1 MQKFKKKKKQKNKV
15 EFSQKN
21 ITPGKHER
29 IGNLNLYSEEI
40 VKELIDKLISLTMT
54 KLFREKVESK
64 ISDFCFEG
72 VIRALNLTISISNI
86 EHDIDNI
93 YDVENISDDKKRLNT
108 DENRYK
114 IINHNKCNKARNKVA
129 EKDMFE
135 YTNINRDFEDEM
147 NLKNKD
153 IDDYLNKSVYL
164 DSIINRKK
172 NTKSNFWG
180 KISHPKSYGLQRF
193 APKSNTLFKE
203 INIKN
208 KTPKNTEEQKT
219 NTPKKNRYSK
229 LRSLYSSKKLSF
241 SSFRE
246 SDSKLHRN
254 SSSDVIV
261 KKERKYYILEMGQ
274 MKKIEEDKS
283 KVKESEE
290 IKELRRL
297 KLEKIKFLK
306 EEEDRLN
313 ETKKLII
320 QNNSKL
326 EYNIDKIN
334 LTSQERAKNIQVQKK
349 IIEEQIRKGNF
360 TYDFN
365 NNIILVRQV
374 KPDNLEED
382 FPGAISKQ
390 KDKDKENIISNENKD
405 NQIQFVTNNSEK
417 LRRKSLVEEKNKNN
431 LNFFT
436 YKYGWKIDPCG
447 SSFKLINPEVGVTIY
462 ESGEIKTGGNH
473 FFEKYKRFSLKDY
486 TKMLKEITDQ
496 QEMNNAII
504 KKRSE
509 EENKKDD
516 INSIKLNTSS
526 EISKI
531 KKGLNPFT
539 QKIKNI
545 KLNILKTQK
554 KLKKSQS
561 QIFTYD
567 KISLYK
573 TLFVNEDRINKKE
586 IKKKNESQSE
596 FSHMVNPGD
605 LFLKRMKNMIG
616 KNKNK
621 SFQIIDSFN
630 KSIIKNKISKI
641 DKGKTSLPI
650 IPFKKNKSDIFSKK
664 EQYFRTRTKKL
675 HEN

>member
-40 VKELIDKLISLTMT
+40 IKELIDKLISLTMT

-93 YDVENISDDKKRLNT
+93 YDIENIKDDKKRLIT

-114 IINHNKCNKARNKVA
+114 IINHNKCNRARNKVA

-203 INIKN
+203 NITKN
-208 KTPKNTEEQKT
+208 KTQKNTEDQKT

-283 KVKESEE
+283 KVEESEE

-390 KDKDKENIISNENKD
+390 KDKENIISNENKD
-405 NQIQFVTNNSEK
+405 NQKQFVTNNSEK

-516 INSIKLNTSS
+516 INSIKLNTSL

-573 TLFVNEDRINKKE
+573 TLFVNEVGMNKKE

-605 LFLKRMKNMIG
+605 LFLKRMKNIIG
-616 KNKNK
+616 NNKNK

-641 DKGKTSLPI
+641 DKGMTSLPI

>member
-114 IINHNKCNKARNKVA
+114 IINHNKCNKARYKVA

-147 NLKNKD
+147 NLKSKD

-164 DSIINRKK
+164 DTIINRKK

-203 INIKN
+203 NILKN
-208 KTPKNTEEQKT
+208 KTKKNTEDQKT

-241 SSFRE
+241 SSFRD

-283 KVKESEE
+283 KVEESEE

-374 KPDNLEED
+374 KPDYLEED

>member
-114 IINHNKCNKARNKVA
+114 IVNHNKCNKARNKVA

-172 NTKSNFWG
+172 NAKSNFWG

-203 INIKN
+203 NIAKN
-208 KTPKNTEEQKT
+208 KTQKNTEEQKT

-283 KVKESEE
+283 KVEESEE
-290 IKELRRL
+290 IKELRKL

-436 YKYGWKIDPCG
+436 YKYGWKIDPSG

-573 TLFVNEDRINKKE
+573 TLFVNEVGMNKKE

-616 KNKNK
+616 KNNNK

-641 DKGKTSLPI
+641 DKGMTSLPI

>member
-93 YDVENISDDKKRLNT
+93 YDVENITDDKKRLNT

-193 APKSNTLFKE
+193 APKSNILNKE
-203 INIKN
+203 NITKN
-208 KTPKNTEEQKT
+208 KTQKNTEDQKT

-283 KVKESEE
+283 KVEESEE
-290 IKELRRL
+290 IKELRKL

-349 IIEEQIRKGNF
+349 IIEDQIRKGNF

-436 YKYGWKIDPCG
+436 YKYGWKIDPSG

-630 KSIIKNKISKI
+630 KSIIKNKFSKI
-641 DKGKTSLPI
+641 DKDMTSLPI

>member
-1 MQKFKKKKKQKNKV
+1 MQKFKKKKKQKNRV

-93 YDVENISDDKKRLNT
+93 YDVENITDDKKRLNT

-129 EKDMFE
+129 EKDMLE

-203 INIKN
+203 NIAKN
-208 KTPKNTEEQKT
+208 KTQKNTEEQKT

-283 KVKESEE
+283 KVEESEE

-390 KDKDKENIISNENKD
+390 KDKENIISNENKD

-436 YKYGWKIDPCG
+436 YKYGWKIDPSG

-605 LFLKRMKNMIG
+605 LFLKRTKNMIG

-641 DKGKTSLPI
+641 DKGMTSLPI

>member
-72 VIRALNLTISISNI
+72 VIRALNLIISISNI

-114 IINHNKCNKARNKVA
+114 IINHNKCNRARNKVA

-153 IDDYLNKSVYL
+153 IDDYLNKSVFL

-203 INIKN
+203 NIIKN
-208 KTPKNTEEQKT
+208 KTQKNTEEQKT

-283 KVKESEE
+283 KVEESEE

-313 ETKKLII
+313 ETKRMII

-436 YKYGWKIDPCG
+436 YKYGWKIDPSG

-616 KNKNK
+616 NNKNK

-630 KSIIKNKISKI
+630 KSIMKNKISKI
-641 DKGKTSLPI
+641 DKGMTSLPI

>member
-93 YDVENISDDKKRLNT
+93 YDVENICDDKKRLNT

-114 IINHNKCNKARNKVA
+114 IVNHNKCNKARNKVA

-241 SSFRE
+241 SSFRD

-405 NQIQFVTNNSEK
+405 NQKQFVTNNSEN

-436 YKYGWKIDPCG
+436 YKYGWKIDPSG

>member
-1 MQKFKKKKKQKNKV
+1 MQKFKKKKKQKNRV

-93 YDVENISDDKKRLNT
+93 YDVENITDDKKRLNT

-114 IINHNKCNKARNKVA
+114 IINHNKCNRARNKVA

-203 INIKN
+203 NITKN
-208 KTPKNTEEQKT
+208 KTQKNTEEQKT

-229 LRSLYSSKKLSF
+229 LRSIYSSKKLSF

-283 KVKESEE
+283 KVEESEE
-290 IKELRRL
+290 IKELRKL

-436 YKYGWKIDPCG
+436 YKYGWKIDPSG

-586 IKKKNESQSE
+586 IKKKNESQSK

-641 DKGKTSLPI
+641 DKGMTSLPI

>member
-1 MQKFKKKKKQKNKV
+1 MQKFKKKKKQKNRV

-114 IINHNKCNKARNKVA
+114 IINHNKCNRARNKVA

-203 INIKN
+203 NITKN
-208 KTPKNTEEQKT
+208 KTQKNTEDQKT

-283 KVKESEE
+283 KVEESEE

-405 NQIQFVTNNSEK
+405 NQKQFVTNNSEK

-641 DKGKTSLPI
+641 DKGMTSLPI

>member
-15 EFSQKN
+15 EFSKKN

-114 IINHNKCNKARNKVA
+114 IINHNKCNRARNKVA

-203 INIKN
+203 NIAKN
-208 KTPKNTEEQKT
+208 KTQKNTEEQKT

-283 KVKESEE
+283 KVEESEE
-290 IKELRRL
+290 IKELRKL

-374 KPDNLEED
+374 KPDYLEED

-405 NQIQFVTNNSEK
+405 NQIQSVTNNSEK
-417 LRRKSLVEEKNKNN
+417 LRRKSLVEEKNKNI

-641 DKGKTSLPI
+641 DKGMTSLPI
-650 IPFKKNKSDIFSKK
+650 IPFKKNKSDIFYKK

>member
-93 YDVENISDDKKRLNT
+93 YDIENIKDDKKRLIT

-114 IINHNKCNKARNKVA
+114 IINHNKCNRARNKVA

-203 INIKN
+203 NIAKN
-208 KTPKNTEEQKT
+208 KTQKNTEDQKT

-283 KVKESEE
+283 KVEESEE

-390 KDKDKENIISNENKD
+390 KDKENIISNENKD
-405 NQIQFVTNNSEK
+405 NQKQFVTNNSEK

-573 TLFVNEDRINKKE
+573 TLFVNEDRMNKKE
-586 IKKKNESQSE
+586 SKKKNESESE
-596 FSHMVNPGD
+596 FSHVVNPGD

-630 KSIIKNKISKI
+630 KSIIKNKFSKI
-641 DKGKTSLPI
+641 DKDMTSLPI

>member
-93 YDVENISDDKKRLNT
+93 YDVENITDDKKRLNT

-114 IINHNKCNKARNKVA
+114 IVNHNKCNKARNKVA

-164 DSIINRKK
+164 DSIINIKK

-193 APKSNTLFKE
+193 APKSNTLNKE
-203 INIKN
+203 NITKN
-208 KTPKNTEEQKT
+208 KTQKNKEDQKT
-219 NTPKKNRYSK
+219 NTPMKNRYSK

-283 KVKESEE
+283 KVEESEE

-573 TLFVNEDRINKKE
+573 TLFVNEVGMNKKE

-616 KNKNK
+616 NNKNK

-641 DKGKTSLPI
+641 DKGMTSLPI

>member
-114 IINHNKCNKARNKVA
+114 IINHNKCNRARNKVA

-203 INIKN
+203 NIAKN
-208 KTPKNTEEQKT
+208 KTQKNTEEQKT

-283 KVKESEE
+283 KVEESEE
-290 IKELRRL
+290 IKELRKL

-374 KPDNLEED
+374 KPDYLEED

-436 YKYGWKIDPCG
+436 YKYGWKIDPSG

-504 KKRSE
+504 KKRNE

-641 DKGKTSLPI
+641 DKGMTSLPI

>member
-93 YDVENISDDKKRLNT
+93 YDVENITDDKKRLNT

-114 IINHNKCNKARNKVA
+114 IVNHNKCNKARNKVA

-203 INIKN
+203 NIIKN
-208 KTPKNTEEQKT
+208 KTQKNTEDQKT

-283 KVKESEE
+283 KVEESEE

-374 KPDNLEED
+374 KPDYLEED

-436 YKYGWKIDPCG
+436 YKYGWKIDPSG

-586 IKKKNESQSE
+586 IKKKNESESE
-596 FSHMVNPGD
+596 FSHVVNPGD

-641 DKGKTSLPI
+641 DKGMTSLPI

>member
-40 VKELIDKLISLTMT
+40 VKELIDKLISLTTT

-93 YDVENISDDKKRLNT
+93 YDVENITDDKKRLNT

-114 IINHNKCNKARNKVA
+114 IINHNKCNRARNKVA

-203 INIKN
+203 NILKN
-208 KTPKNTEEQKT
+208 KTKKNTEDQKT

-241 SSFRE
+241 SSFRD

-283 KVKESEE
+283 KVEESEE
-290 IKELRRL
+290 IKELRKL

-374 KPDNLEED
+374 KPDYLEED

-473 FFEKYKRFSLKDY
+473 FFEKYKRFSVKDY

-573 TLFVNEDRINKKE
+573 TLFVNEVGMNKKE

-616 KNKNK
+616 NNKNK

-641 DKGKTSLPI
+641 DKGMTSLPI

>member
-93 YDVENISDDKKRLNT
+93 YDVENITDDKKRLNT

-114 IINHNKCNKARNKVA
+114 IVNHNKCNKARNKVA

-203 INIKN
+203 NIAKN
-208 KTPKNTEEQKT
+208 KTQKNTEEQKT

-246 SDSKLHRN
+246 SDTKLHRN

-283 KVKESEE
+283 KVEESEE

-306 EEEDRLN
+306 EEEDRIN

-573 TLFVNEDRINKKE
+573 TLFVNEDRMNKKE
-586 IKKKNESQSE
+586 SKKKNESESE
-596 FSHMVNPGD
+596 FSHVVNPGD

-641 DKGKTSLPI
+641 DKGMTSLPI

>member
-93 YDVENISDDKKRLNT
+93 YDVENITDDKKRLNT

-114 IINHNKCNKARNKVA
+114 IINHNKCNRARNKVA

-203 INIKN
+203 NITKN
-208 KTPKNTEEQKT
+208 KTQKNTEDQKT

-283 KVKESEE
+283 KVEESEE
-290 IKELRRL
+290 IKELRKL

-405 NQIQFVTNNSEK
+405 NQKQFVTNNSEK
-417 LRRKSLVEEKNKNN
+417 LRKKSLVEEKNKNN

-596 FSHMVNPGD
+596 FSHVVNPGD

-641 DKGKTSLPI
+641 DKGMTSLPI

>member
-72 VIRALNLTISISNI
+72 IIRALNLTISISSI

-93 YDVENISDDKKRLNT
+93 YDVENITDDKKRLNT

-193 APKSNTLFKE
+193 APKSNTLNKE

-283 KVKESEE
+283 KVEESEE

-405 NQIQFVTNNSEK
+405 NQKQFVTNNSEK

-436 YKYGWKIDPCG
+436 YKYGWKIDPSG

-496 QEMNNAII
+496 KEMNNAII

-573 TLFVNEDRINKKE
+573 NLFVNEDRINKKE
-586 IKKKNESQSE
+586 IKKKNESVSE
-596 FSHMVNPGD
+596 FSHVVNPGD

-616 KNKNK
+616 ENKNK

-630 KSIIKNKISKI
+630 KSIIKNKISKV
-641 DKGKTSLPI
+641 DKDMTSLPI

>member
-93 YDVENISDDKKRLNT
+93 YDVENITDDKKRLNT

-114 IINHNKCNKARNKVA
+114 IINHNKCNRARNKVA

-203 INIKN
+203 NIAKN
-208 KTPKNTEEQKT
+208 KTQKNTEDQKT

-283 KVKESEE
+283 KVEESEE
-290 IKELRRL
+290 IKELRKL

-374 KPDNLEED
+374 KPDYLEED

-630 KSIIKNKISKI
+630 KSIIKNKFSKI
-641 DKGKTSLPI
+641 DKDMTSLPI

>member
-93 YDVENISDDKKRLNT
+93 YDVENITDDKKRLNT

-114 IINHNKCNKARNKVA
+114 IVNHNKCNKARNKVA

-203 INIKN
+203 NIAKN
-208 KTPKNTEEQKT
+208 KTQKNTEEQKT

-283 KVKESEE
+283 KVEESEE

-306 EEEDRLN
+306 EEEDRIN

-573 TLFVNEDRINKKE
+573 TLFVNEDRMNKKE
-586 IKKKNESQSE
+586 SKKKNESESE
-596 FSHMVNPGD
+596 FSHVVNPGD

-641 DKGKTSLPI
+641 DKGMTSLPI

>member
-93 YDVENISDDKKRLNT
+93 YDVENITDDKKRLNT

-114 IINHNKCNKARNKVA
+114 IINHNKCNRARNKVA

-203 INIKN
+203 NIAKN
-208 KTPKNTEEQKT
+208 KTQKNTEEQKT

-283 KVKESEE
+283 KVEESEE

-641 DKGKTSLPI
+641 DKGMTSLPI

>member
-1 MQKFKKKKKQKNKV
+1 MQKFKKKKKQKNRV

-114 IINHNKCNKARNKVA
+114 IINHNKCNRARNKVA

-203 INIKN
+203 NIAKN
-208 KTPKNTEEQKT
+208 KTQKNTEDQKT

-283 KVKESEE
+283 KVEESEE

-573 TLFVNEDRINKKE
+573 TLFVNEDRMNKKE
-586 IKKKNESQSE
+586 SKKKNESESE
-596 FSHMVNPGD
+596 FSHVVNPGD

-641 DKGKTSLPI
+641 DKGMTSLPI

>member
-114 IINHNKCNKARNKVA
+114 IINHNKCNRARNKVA

-203 INIKN
+203 NIAKN
-208 KTPKNTEEQKT
+208 KTQKNTEEQKT

-283 KVKESEE
+283 KVEESEE

-436 YKYGWKIDPCG
+436 YKYGWKIDPSG

-641 DKGKTSLPI
+641 DKGMTSLPI

>member
-114 IINHNKCNKARNKVA
+114 IINHNKCNRARNKVA

-203 INIKN
+203 NIAKN
-208 KTPKNTEEQKT
+208 KTQKNTEEQKT

-283 KVKESEE
+283 KVEESEE
-290 IKELRRL
+290 IKELRKL

-374 KPDNLEED
+374 KPDYLEED

-641 DKGKTSLPI
+641 DKGMTSLPI

>member
-54 KLFREKVESK
+54 KLFKEKVESK

-93 YDVENISDDKKRLNT
+93 YDVENITDDKKRLNT

-114 IINHNKCNKARNKVA
+114 IVNHNKCNKARNKVA

-180 KISHPKSYGLQRF
+180 KISHPKSFGLQRF

-203 INIKN
+203 NITKN
-208 KTPKNTEEQKT
+208 KTPKNKEDQKT
-219 NTPKKNRYSK
+219 DTPKKNRYSK

-283 KVKESEE
+283 KVEESEE
-290 IKELRRL
+290 IKELRKL

-374 KPDNLEED
+374 KPDYLEED

-436 YKYGWKIDPCG
+436 YKYGWKIDPSG

-586 IKKKNESQSE
+586 IKKKNESVSE
-596 FSHMVNPGD
+596 FSHVVNPGD

-630 KSIIKNKISKI
+630 KSIIKNKISKV
-641 DKGKTSLPI
+641 DKDMTSLPI